1 MPRFRWNSG
10 DFERVRSLLRIS
22 MRPPR
27 AGAVQVDHH
36 PLRPSSRG
44 GTTWTAP
51 SRVRQR
57 PGHPARHR
65 HADGRCARCCGRQSA
80 RGRRCR
86 RRCGRGHGRL
96 DDGRHI
102 GASTKAITCA
112 PTREIALVRSDPRTA
127 VRLTTWK
134 GPRRSASERADGSDS
149 QRPRALETTADSVG
163 CFKRGQDLLRHP
175 PPIAHLIAIGAS
187 PPFDGARVGADLGAD
202 RTSA

>member
-1 MPRFRWNSG
+1 
-10 DFERVRSLLRIS
+10 
-22 MRPPR
+22 MRPPL
-27 AGAVQVDHH
+27 AGAVQVDH
-36 PLRPSSRG
+36 PLEPSNRG

-57 PGHPARHR
+57 SGHPARR
-65 HADGRCARCCGRQSA
+65 
-80 RGRRCR
+80 RRCR

-96 DDGRHI
+96 DDGRHL

-112 PTREIALVRSDPRTA
+112 PTREIALVRSVPRTA
-127 VRLTTWK
+127 VRMTTWK

-149 QRPRALETTADSVG
+149 QRPRAFQTTADSMG
-163 CFKRGQDLLRHP
+163 CFKRSQDLLRHP

-187 PPFDGARVGADLGAD
+187 PLFDGARVGADLGAD